1 MMAKMAATLGPSRL
15 RGYQTPALRLAD
27 DRYAAIFYRSTF
39 KKRRIQMIADGKEML
54 MIGTPEI
61 TETRP
66 RAAAVIHVTVP
77 RDEIRTVMPGA
88 IREILATLSGQ
99 GIAPA
104 GPLFDHHLKTSEQAF
119 DFEVGFPIVA
129 PMQPTGRVKNGELPG
144 GRIARAVMSGD
155 YEGLANAWAEFREW
169 MKREGHASRGDFW
182 QIFTAGPE
190 SSPDPANWRTELCL
204 PLKPND

>member
-1 MMAKMAATLGPSRL
+1 
-15 RGYQTPALRLAD
+15 
-27 DRYAAIFYRSTF
+27 
-39 KKRRIQMIADGKEML
+39 MIADRKEML

-77 RDEIRTVMPGA
+77 RDEIRTVMPVA

-169 MKREGHASRGDFW
+169 MKREGHVSRGDFW

-204 PLKPND
+204 PLKPNN

>member
-1 MMAKMAATLGPSRL
+1 MEFTRRRNPRRQLFLRRSGSSSIRQSRPFWKSL
-15 RGYQTPALRLAD
+15 PQS
-27 DRYAAIFYRSTF
+27 DR
-39 KKRRIQMIADGKEML
+39 KEML

-77 RDEIRTVMPGA
+77 RDEIRTVMPVA

-119 DFEVGFPIVA
+119 DFEV
-129 PMQPTGRVKNGELPG
+129 
-144 GRIARAVMSGD
+144 
-155 YEGLANAWAEFREW
+155 
-169 MKREGHASRGDFW
+169 
-182 QIFTAGPE
+182 
-190 SSPDPANWRTELCL
+190 
-204 PLKPND
+204 

>member
-1 MMAKMAATLGPSRL
+1 
-15 RGYQTPALRLAD
+15 
-27 DRYAAIFYRSTF
+27 
-39 KKRRIQMIADGKEML
+39 MIADGKDML

-77 RDEIRTVMPGA
+77 RDEIRTVVPVA

-155 YEGLANAWAEFREW
+155 YEGLAKAWAEFREW
-169 MKREGHASRGDFW
+169 MKREGHVSRGDFCRSLRLVLNRAR
-182 QIFTAGPE
+182 IRPIGEPSCAFP
-190 SSPDPANWRTELCL
+190 
-204 PLKPND
+204 